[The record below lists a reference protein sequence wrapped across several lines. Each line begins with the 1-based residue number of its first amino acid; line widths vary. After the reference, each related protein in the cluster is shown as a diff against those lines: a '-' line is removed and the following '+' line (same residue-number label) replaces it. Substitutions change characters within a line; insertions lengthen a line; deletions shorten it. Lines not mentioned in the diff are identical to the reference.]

1 MTEQAGRAPAFE
13 TVRVRM
19 TVAYDGAPFH
29 GFAPNT
35 GVRTV
40 VGDLQEAV
48 GTLLRHPVEMAMAGR
63 TDKGVHGWGQ
73 VVSFDARADGLDLE
87 RIQRSVNRMCGPEI
101 VIRDA
106 AVAAPDFDARFSATS
121 RTYRYT
127 VLNRPVPDPF
137 LAAVSW
143 WVDRPLDLAV
153 LRLGCDPL
161 IGSHDFSAFC
171 RAPKPTRA
179 QRVGEVETNP
189 PTMVRRVLRAGWT
202 LLDDDVLRFEIT
214 ATAFCQQMVRAVVG
228 TLVDMG
234 LGRRTAGEMA
244 GIIGGRDRAA
254 AGNLAPPHGLCLWEV
269 GYEPWDGASE
279 PRRHG

>member
-1 MTEQAGRAPAFE
+1 MNDEPAFEPDIE

-19 TVAYDGAPFH
+19 TVAYDGAAFH
-29 GFAPNT
+29 GFAPNI

-40 VGDLQEAV
+40 VGDLQEVV
-48 GTLLRHPVEMAMAGR
+48 GTLLRHPVEMAMGGR

-73 VVSFDARADGLDLE
+73 VVSFAARAEGLDLD

-106 AVAAPDFDARFSATS
+106 TIAPPDFDARFSATS

-137 LAAVSW
+137 LAPTSW

-153 LRLGCDPL
+153 LRLACDPL
-161 IGSHDFSAFC
+161 IGTHDFSAFC

-179 QRVGEVETNP
+179 QRDGEGAGEANP

-202 LLDDDVLRFEIT
+202 PLDDEVLRFEIT
-214 ATAFCQQMVRAVVG
+214 ATAFCQQMVRAIVG

-244 GIIGGRDRAA
+244 GIIRGRDRAA

-269 GYEPWDGASE
+269 GYEPWDRTPGA
-279 PRRHG
+279 R